1 VNEKLADLKMVDD
14 TAIATIVPTLIVQ
27 DDEEVTQVEFASIE
41 TTV

>member
-1 VNEKLADLKMVDD
+1 MNEKLADLKMVDD